1 MTLSRRTTLGLGAAA
16 TTALATPTHARI
28 LPPPAVMVTTWISG
42 QVANEAGWAVYEAG
56 GSPLDMAEAGA
67 KTAEADPANTSV
79 GYGGLPDREG
89 RVTLDSVVMD
99 HKGGLGAVAALED
112 VVHACSVARAVM
124 EKTPHTMLVG
134 PGARA
139 FAVDQGFPTQSLLT
153 PETEAAWR
161 RWLERSEYAP
171 QANIENEGLKP
182 GGPNNHDTIGV
193 LARDFTGNLAG
204 VCSTSGLAFK
214 MRGRV
219 GDSPIC
225 GAGLF
230 VDNEVG
236 AATATGVG
244 EEVTRIAG
252 THRIVMSMARGLTP
266 YDACRE
272 AIEHLARLRGPAI
285 AGMQVAFIAINK
297 EGQHGGFALLPGFTW
312 WATLQ
317 DGSAQEYRAEYLFR
331 E

>member
-1 MTLSRRTTLGLGAAA
+1 MTINRRDALGLGAIGSA
-16 TTALATPTHARI
+16 TLATGATARP
-28 LPPPAVMVTTWISG
+28 LPLPAVMVSTWSSG
-42 QVANEAGWAVYEAG
+42 EAANAAGFEVYRAG

-67 KTAEADPANTSV
+67 KTAEADPANSSV
-79 GYGGLPDREG
+79 GYGGLPDRDG
-89 RVTLDSVVMD
+89 RVTLDAVVMD

-124 EKTPHTMLVG
+124 EQTPHTMLAG
-134 PGARA
+134 EGARA
-139 FAVDQGFPTQSLLT
+139 FAIEQGFPTQNLLT
-153 PETEAAWR
+153 PEAEAAWR
-161 RWLERSEYAP
+161 EWLKTSDYAP
-171 QANIENEGLKP
+171 RANIENETLAP

-193 LARDFTGNLAG
+193 LARNLQGDMAG
-204 VCSTSGLAFK
+204 ACTTSGLAFK

-230 VDNEVG
+230 VDNEFG

-252 THRIVMSMARGLTP
+252 AHRIVMSMARGLTP
-266 YDACRE
+266 YNACRE
-272 AIEHLARLRGPAI
+272 AIEHLARLRGDAI

-317 DGSAQEYRAEYLFR
+317 DGSAQYYRAESLFS